1 MSMVNWQEA
10 ERHLA
15 QMGVEPD
22 ETVTLALFPPKVGRR
37 GGCAYFSYTPELPFD
52 VEQVEHGLSTRPGY
66 SLGFIP
72 NPGGT
77 RDAEIRYC
85 RALFFEDD
93 SSAPIE
99 VKQKQWE
106 QAGLPHPSLQI
117 WTGGKSVHHY
127 WLLTEPCT
135 PSQFR
140 AGQRRLFAHAAR
152 CLPGSDI
159 DTALCNPA
167 RILRLAGGVHPE
179 TGQQSKV
186 LTATGE
192 RFEYETLW
200 ELTSRDNEL
209 PSPPPK
215 QEIPSPSAQPRQIEA
230 FAPLELRAL
239 PDFDTEE
246 LEAFKQRQETY
257 DFDQRP
263 NGLHYA
269 RLPHSAKREVL
280 IDALRFC
287 PQREEPGSNTY
298 PKAFPI
304 LAALVNA
311 VGAEEAAYIAKQA
324 NWSTQYLD
332 IDAATA
338 EIEQNTQERGGIP
351 HKSIYF
357 LFDTAEFNGWPRP
370 WSIHKQINAKSKS
383 SLDDDELLAELRQC
397 SFKQWSDSRAA
408 HLQLSSVF
416 HPRLARFLGD
426 RADAFP
432 VAHTAMLAPFI
443 TTMASVLGTRYSAQ
457 IKTGWKEP
465 MVFWMGTVAPAS
477 SLKTPVANQFLRPLQ
492 TLDTHDQ
499 REYKRLLNQYK
510 AATQNQDNNAR
521 PPELPRQRVVMD
533 ATFEGLCSMLERE
546 SIPGLVSFHDELSAF
561 IGDMDKY
568 RSNSS
573 DRAHWLSMFNGGAVN
588 VVRKSCDPILV
599 DKTAVSLF
607 GGIQQD
613 KLASLLGGEGATVD
627 SGDGFWARFL
637 WVTPPYVFPAQN
649 MNESDITRDLHD
661 IIAGLDAVPARTV
674 AAFDRDAWELFREV
688 CDDWSSQAE
697 DTYAARAAFIGKLRG
712 YLARFAALLLAL
724 DRACELDLEEVWAE
738 KPVIDRQLMERAV
751 LLTKFF
757 LCQFDVLAPQ
767 VGGGDIPGWVA
778 KVVSFGETVETKRV
792 TARDLVRK
800 KWAEN
805 SAEAREMLQNLVHV
819 YGVGKLVA
827 GRRRDQTWWQ
837 L

>member
-10 ERHLA
+10 EQHLE
-15 QMGVEPD
+15 QLGVAPD

-37 GGCAYFSYTPELPFD
+37 GGCAYFSYVPQLPFD
-52 VEQVEHGLSTRPGY
+52 VEQVEHGLSSRPGY

-93 SSAPIE
+93 SDAPLE
-99 VKQKQWE
+99 VKKLQWE

-135 PSQFR
+135 PTQFR

-152 CLPGSDI
+152 CLPGSEI
-159 DTALCNPA
+159 DTALSNPA
-167 RILRLAGGVHPE
+167 RILRLAGGLHPV

-209 PSPPPK
+209 PPTATPAPQQTPVSRTFESFVPK
-215 QEIPSPSAQPRQIEA
+215 
-230 FAPLELRAL
+230 ELRTL
-239 PDFDTEE
+239 PEFGSEE
-246 LEAFKQRQETY
+246 LDEFRKRQEAY
-257 DFDQRP
+257 DFEQRP
-263 NGLHYA
+263 VGLHYA
-269 RLPHSAKREVL
+269 RMPHSAKREVL
-280 IDALRFC
+280 VDALRFC

-298 PKAFPI
+298 PKAFPV

-311 VGAEEAAYIAKQA
+311 VGAEEAAGIAKQA
-324 NWSTQYLD
+324 KWSTEHLD
-332 IDAATA
+332 LDVACA
-338 EIEQNTQERGGIP
+338 EIEQNTVERGGIA

-370 WSIHKQINAKSKS
+370 WSINKQLDVKTKG
-383 SLDDDELLAELRQC
+383 SLEDDELLAELRQH

-416 HPRLARFLGD
+416 HPHIARFLAE
-426 RADAFP
+426 RAEAFP

-443 TTMASVLGTRYSAQ
+443 TSMASIMGTRFAAE
-457 IKTGWKEP
+457 IKGGWREP

-492 TLDTHDQ
+492 TLDTADQ
-499 REYKRLLNQYK
+499 REYKRLRSLH
-510 AATQNQDNNAR
+510 AAHPEENPA
-521 PPELPRQRVVMD
+521 PELPRQRVVMD
-533 ATFEGLCSMLERE
+533 ATFEGLCSMLERPT
-546 SIPGLVSFHDELSAF
+546 ITGMVSFHDELSAF
-561 IGDMDKY
+561 IGDLDKY
-568 RSNSS
+568 RGGGNS

-588 VVRKSCDPILV
+588 VVRKSCEPILV

-613 KLASLLGGEGATVD
+613 KLANLLGGERATVD

-649 MNESDITRDLHD
+649 RNETDITTELHR
-661 IIAGLDAVPARTV
+661 IIASLDQVPRGTV
-674 AAFDRDAWELFREV
+674 ARFDEEAWDLFREV
-688 CDDWSSQAE
+688 CDDWSLQAE
-697 DTYAARAAFIGKLRG
+697 ETYAARAAFIGKLRG
-712 YLARFAALLLAL
+712 YLARFAGLLLAL
-724 DRACELDLEEVWAE
+724 DRACELDMEEVWKE
-738 KPVIDRQLMERAV
+738 KPVIGRDLMERAV

-767 VGGGDIPGWVA
+767 VGGGDIPSWVA
-778 KVVSFGETVETKRV
+778 RVVSFAETSETKRV

-805 SAEAREMLQNLVHV
+805 SAEAREMLKSLVTV
-819 YGVGKLVA
+819 YKVGQIVA